1 MTAEAAGEATAP
13 GAGMRRVD
21 QRSGAALAAALTAS
35 AGATTK
41 SFPGTTMVSARAAA
55 QGLASPKRSDACN
68 LSSVYPQHV
77 AAKCQRLLLSAAQ
90 MRHVQLG
97 FRELDYTLSEG
108 RGFAVVGIE

>member
-1 MTAEAAGEATAP
+1 MVAAASPLGSTRVTAEAAGEATAP

-21 QRSGAALAAALTAS
+21 QRSGAALAAAL
-35 AGATTK
+35 
-41 SFPGTTMVSARAAA
+41 SARAAA